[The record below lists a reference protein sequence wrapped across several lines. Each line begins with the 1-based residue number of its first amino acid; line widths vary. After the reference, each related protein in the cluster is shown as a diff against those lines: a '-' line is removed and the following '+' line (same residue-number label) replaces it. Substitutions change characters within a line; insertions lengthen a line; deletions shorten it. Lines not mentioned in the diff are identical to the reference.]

1 MNSRTKKYVES
12 MVSEF
17 QKRRDLVYQGINGT
31 GRLRCA
37 KPRGAFYAFVNIRDT
52 GLSSEEFAQGL
63 LKEKHVGVVPGS
75 GFGMSG
81 EGYIRISY
89 ATSAEDIHEGLR
101 RIREFVDRL

>member
-1 MNSRTKKYVES
+1 

-52 GLSSEEFAQGL
+52 GLSSEEFAQRL